1 MTESEMTI
9 NQLIAGMVS
18 EMKRMGYSDVTI
30 WGEQIKRLGYFRKY
44 YRSTGRTIY
53 SPDVTEEYVQLQ
65 KKRYEAGEIGYDAF
79 RIKQFTGR
87 RMNEFFLTGTL
98 RVSTPKA
105 GTRYLLTEGNEKL
118 IDQFLEFKKYGDNT
132 RDDVVWVIRRYLHHW
147 EGLGHDSMQTVTV
160 EDVREFILKTA
171 AQVKVS
177 SLHNILLY
185 LKYFHIFLRETGVA
199 APDCVELL
207 SYKVYRDM
215 PIQSYV
221 TDEELNRIL
230 DVIDTST
237 DVGKRNKA
245 IILVAAT
252 TGLRAIDIIR
262 MKLSDIDWRKGE
274 IKIHQAKTDRTI
286 HVPLTKETGEALQDY
301 ILNARNCT
309 TGCPEVFLR
318 AVAPKT
324 AIMDTTCI
332 GCMFRSYQDAA
343 GISRLPF
350 DGKGFH
356 GLRRRLAKKLLVNGT
371 PLTTIAQILG
381 HEDMKSARQYLSLNT
396 DNLRECALGF
406 NGIPVER
413 RTLL

>member
-9 NQLIAGMVS
+9 NELIAGMVS

-44 YRSTGRTIY
+44 YHSTGRTIY
-53 SPDVTEEYVQLQ
+53 SPDVTDEYVQLQ

-87 RMNEFFLTGTL
+87 RMNEFFLSGKL

-105 GTRYLLTEGNEKL
+105 GTRYLLTKGNEKL

-252 TGLRAIDIIR
+252 IGLRAIDIIR
-262 MKLSDIDWRKGE
+262 M
-274 IKIHQAKTDRTI
+274 
-286 HVPLTKETGEALQDY
+286 
-301 ILNARNCT
+301 
-309 TGCPEVFLR
+309 
-318 AVAPKT
+318 
-324 AIMDTTCI
+324 
-332 GCMFRSYQDAA
+332 
-343 GISRLPF
+343 
-350 DGKGFH
+350 
-356 GLRRRLAKKLLVNGT
+356 
-371 PLTTIAQILG
+371 
-381 HEDMKSARQYLSLNT
+381 
-396 DNLRECALGF
+396 
-406 NGIPVER
+406 
-413 RTLL
+413 